1 MTRRGSTVIDYE
13 ALAREARRI
22 YFRYAVEVVEE
33 FTFCP
38 WARSAR
44 EAERV
49 RCNIVLGP
57 RPTLETLLAEVLA
70 ADACTEIDVTLLVMP
85 ECELSRVELRH
96 LTSALHTRY
105 EATAGRG
112 KTAHAIAD
120 FHPTALLDQTSPERL
135 VPFIRKSP
143 DPTLQLIKH
152 AALEAARRGSND
164 GTRAATLEMMLKGA
178 IKDEPPHARVASA
191 NFRTLDRLGPQ
202 PILAVLEDIA
212 RDRAES
218 YARAGAPPCAW
229 EATWASQKIQV

>member
-44 EAERV
+44 EAGRV
-49 RCNIVLGP
+49 RCNIVFGA

-70 ADACTEIDVTLLVMP
+70 ADAGTEIDVTLLVMP

-105 EATAGRG
+105 EATTGRG
-112 KTAHAIAD
+112 KAAHAIAD

-152 AALEAARRGSND
+152 AALDGARRGSHE

-191 NFRTLDRLGPQ
+191 NFRTLERLSPQ

-212 RDRAES
+212 RDRAAS
-218 YARAGAPPCAW
+218 YARTGATPCTW
-229 EATWASQKIQV
+229 EAQKIQI